1 MKQKIYYGWVIVAVT
16 FVTMSVASPIATTF
30 QLFYQAFKDQFQWSH
45 ASISG
50 VLGVHQFLNGALSPL
65 VGWALDRYGPR
76 RLMPIGALIAGIG
89 LAASSQV
96 NALWQ
101 LYVTFGIVAAIGISM
116 IQSVP
121 NAVVV
126 SNWFIKN
133 RGTAIGIMLAGSGL
147 GQLLL
152 TPATQWLILHTGW
165 RYAYLMLAPLVSIL
179 PALVILLF
187 LYHKPSDKGLLPY
200 GEGEDKRHKSR
211 REVVVLNR
219 EWAETVWSVGRAAR
233 TFRFWAMAAMTVAFA
248 FGYFLISPQL
258 FVLTQEHGEFQQHS
272 VLIALILGTGGLH
285 KGLSKFAGGLAT
297 DRFGPEKT
305 MTTSVGIVFLGIVL
319 LNLVETH
326 PSASL
331 FLIAVSLYGMGYGLS
346 LPVLMSSYADVFQGA
361 KLGAILGT
369 LTLGGLFG
377 AALGTGLGGYLRDVT
392 GGYEMNFFVSSLAFA
407 ASVALMWGARPS
419 RIRTGR
425 RVTSAG
431 GTLDG
436 HSVASG
442 AAGTDL

>member
-1 MKQKIYYGWVIVAVT
+1 MIVAVA
-16 FVTMSVASPIATTF
+16 FVTMSVASPIATTY
-30 QLFYQAFKDQFQWSH
+30 QLFYQAYKDQFQWSH

-50 VLGVHQFLNGALSPL
+50 VLGLHQFLNGAMSPL

-76 RLMPIGALIAGIG
+76 RLMPAGALIVGLG
-89 LAASSQV
+89 LAASSQI

-101 LYVTFGIVAAIGISM
+101 LYVTFGVVAAMGVAM

-165 RYAYLMLAPLVSIL
+165 RAAYLALAPLVSIL
-179 PALVILLF
+179 PVVLVLLF
-187 LYHKPSDKGLLPY
+187 LYHRPSEKGLLPY
-200 GEGEDKRHKSR
+200 GEGKAKAQESR

-219 EWAETVWSVGRAAR
+219 EWADTAWSVGRAAR
-233 TFRFWAMAAMTVAFA
+233 TYRFWAMAAMTAAFS

-272 VLIALILGTGGLH
+272 VLVALILGTGGLH

-305 MTTSVGIVFLGIVL
+305 MTISVGIVLAGIL
-319 LNLVETH
+319 FLNLVQKH
-326 PSASL
+326 PSPSL
-331 FLIAVSLYGMGYGLS
+331 FLVAVLFYGMGYGLS
-346 LPVLMSSYADVFQGA
+346 LPVFMSSYADVFQGP

-377 AALGTGLGGYLRDVT
+377 AALGTGLGGYLRDIT
-392 GGYEMNFFVSSLAFA
+392 GGYQMSFFVSSIGFA
-407 ASVALMWGARPS
+407 LSVALMWSARPG
-419 RIRTGR
+419 RIRTVR
-425 RVTSAG
+425 RVAPREARSRAIR
-431 GTLDG
+431 
-436 HSVASG
+436 
-442 AAGTDL
+442 

>member
-1 MKQKIYYGWVIVAVT
+1 MIVAVA
-16 FVTMSVASPIATTF
+16 FVTMSVASPIATTY
-30 QLFYQAFKDQFQWSH
+30 QLFYQAYKDQFQWSH

-50 VLGVHQFLNGALSPL
+50 VLGLHQFLNGAMSPL

-76 RLMPIGALIAGIG
+76 RLMPAGALIVGLA
-89 LAASSQV
+89 LAASSQI

-101 LYVTFGIVAAIGISM
+101 LYVTFGVVAAIGVAM

-165 RYAYLMLAPLVSIL
+165 RTAYLALAPLVSIL
-179 PALVILLF
+179 PVVLILLF
-187 LYHKPSDKGLLPY
+187 LYHRPSDKGLLPY
-200 GEGEDKRHKSR
+200 GEGKAEAQESR
-211 REVVVLNR
+211 REVVVLDR
-219 EWAETVWSVGRAAR
+219 KWADTAWSVGRAAR
-233 TFRFWAMAAMTVAFA
+233 TYRFWAMAAMTAAFS

-272 VLIALILGTGGLH
+272 VLVALILGTGGLH

-305 MTTSVGIVFLGIVL
+305 MTISVGIVLAGIL
-319 LNLVETH
+319 FLNLVQKH
-326 PSASL
+326 PSPSL
-331 FLIAVSLYGMGYGLS
+331 FLVAVLFYGMGYGLS
-346 LPVLMSSYADVFQGA
+346 LPVLMSSYADVFQGP

-369 LTLGGLFG
+369 LTLGGLLG

-392 GGYEMNFFVSSLAFA
+392 GGYQMSFVVSSIAFA
-407 ASVALMWGARPS
+407 LSVALMWSARPG
-419 RIRTGR
+419 RIRTVR
-425 RVTSAG
+425 RVASAG
-431 GTLDG
+431 GALES
-436 HSVASG
+436 HSVAQG
-442 AAGTDL
+442 AVGTD